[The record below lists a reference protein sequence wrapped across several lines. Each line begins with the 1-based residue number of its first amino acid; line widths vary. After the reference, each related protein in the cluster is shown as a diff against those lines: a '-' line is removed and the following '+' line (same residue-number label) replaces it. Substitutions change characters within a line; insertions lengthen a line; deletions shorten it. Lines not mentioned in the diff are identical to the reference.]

1 MEKLNHHKVGVVK
14 VANVIH
20 VATKGPT
27 IDVNPLHLNIY
38 HIYPMMFHMYVF

>member
-1 MEKLNHHKVGVVK
+1 VVK

-20 VATKGPT
+20 VATKRPT

-38 HIYPMMFHMYVF
+38 HIDPNDVPHVCFLIMV